1 MTHNIE
7 PNVFVNHYETEK
19 QPTGASFIIF
29 FDSRKM
35 LFCKTEKGTL
45 RFPTYGDL
53 EDKSGKYIYLFRI
66 DDEEFYLALDKLG
79 VPKAPPKWDG
89 WDLAP
94 LFSISRMKPK
104 YMAYAA
110 LEAVTLSSW
119 YINNRYCG
127 RCGHEMAHSTTERAL
142 QCPECKNLLYPKI
155 CPVAIVAVRNGDKLL
170 LTKYKGRGDVP
181 FYALVAGFAEI
192 GEPIEDTVRREVME
206 ETGVKVTNLKFYK
219 SQPWALS
226 DSLLMGF
233 FCDADGDQ
241 EPHADENELSVAEWV
256 AREDIPNRYD
266 DFALTAEMIEYF
278 RVNGKGE
285 Y

>member
-7 PNVFVNHYETEK
+7 PKVYVNHYETEA
-19 QPTGASFIIF
+19 QPSNTSYVIF
-29 FDSRKM
+29 FDDRK
-35 LFCKTEKGTL
+35 LFCKTQMGTL
-45 RFPTYGDL
+45 RFPTYGEL
-53 EDKSGKYIYLFRI
+53 EDKSGLFRYLFRI
-66 DDEEFYLALDKLG
+66 DGEDFFLALEKDG
-79 VPKAPPKWDG
+79 VAKAPPVWDG
-89 WDLAP
+89 WDMAP
-94 LFSISRMKPK
+94 LFSISRLQPK

-110 LEAVTLSSW
+110 LEATTLSAW
-119 YINNRYCG
+119 YLNNHYCG
-127 RCGHEMAHSTTERAL
+127 RCGHELVHSTTERAL

-170 LTKYKGRGDVP
+170 LTKYKGRAEVP

-219 SQPWALS
+219 SQPWAMS

-278 RVNGKGE
+278 RVNGKGD

>member
-1 MTHNIE
+1 MIITNLHAMGLMNTRDFDNYQHTFE
-7 PNVFVNHYETEK
+7 LVSSFL
-19 QPTGASFIIF
+19 QP
-29 FDSRKM
+29 
-35 LFCKTEKGTL
+35 
-45 RFPTYGDL
+45 PDL
-53 EDKSGKYIYLFRI
+53 LIYLRA
-66 DDEEFYLALDKLG
+66 D
-79 VPKAPPKWDG
+79 VP
-89 WDLAP
+89 
-94 LFSISRMKPK
+94 
-104 YMAYAA
+104 
-110 LEAVTLSSW
+110 TL
-119 YINNRYCG
+119 IRNIQTRG